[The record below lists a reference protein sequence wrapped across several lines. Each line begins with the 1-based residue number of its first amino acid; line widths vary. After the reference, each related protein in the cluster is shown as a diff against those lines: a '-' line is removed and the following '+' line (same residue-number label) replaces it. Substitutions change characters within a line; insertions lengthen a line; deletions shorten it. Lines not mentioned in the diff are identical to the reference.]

1 MAESNSGDYLA
12 GKARVRVPESHPNK
26 KRNLKM
32 RTSPPGPAGNACL
45 PSAANAEP
53 CRQQADLLAGFV
65 ECGGGISAPLR
76 RALSLSHRLA
86 EPLSIRFDDL
96 GRSLSEDLE
105 QALTIQP
112 LGSTSPPI

>member
-1 MAESNSGDYLA
+1 MHTNPSRLGRSAF
-12 GKARVRVPESHPNK
+12 
-26 KRNLKM
+26 
-32 RTSPPGPAGNACL
+32 L

-65 ECGGGISAPLR
+65 EYGGIISAPLR

-96 GRSLSEDLE
+96 GRSLSEDLKPP
-105 QALTIQP
+105 LTIQS
-112 LGSTSPPI
+112 LGFQDLFEAAIGSTVLTHLNLPQEVHD